1 MLLRGIERVLLGVGL
16 TLCTVFLAMLAY
28 REVGSRLALR
38 SFKAAAAEAQVAPK
52 PEPEPVVIDNL
63 SAPDYGLWAT
73 KRIAGYKES
82 LLRQFAPPVAI
93 LRIPKLHLEVAV
105 FSGTDE
111 WVLNRGVGLIDGT
124 ARVGDNGNIGIAG
137 HRDGFFRGLK
147 DVAVGDV
154 VTLTAASAT
163 MNYAVD
169 QIEIVTPQ
177 DVRVLGPRP
186 TPSLTLVTCYPF
198 YYTGDAPK
206 RYIVHCARR

>member
-1 MLLRGIERVLLGVGL
+1 MLLRGIERLLLAIGL
-16 TLCTVFLAMLAY
+16 CLCAVFLAMLAY
-28 REVGSRLALR
+28 REVGSRLAIR
-38 SFKAAAAEAQVAPK
+38 SFQTAAAEGQAASKPQSAPL
-52 PEPEPVVIDNL
+52 EGL
-63 SAPDYGLWAT
+63 SAPDYSLWAS

-82 LLRQFAPPVAI
+82 LLRQFTPPPVAI
-93 LRIPKLHLEVAV
+93 LKIPKLRLEVAV

-111 WVLNRGVGLIDGT
+111 WILNRGVGLIDGT
-124 ARVGDNGNIGIAG
+124 ARVGESGNIGIAG

-147 DVAVGDV
+147 DVAVGDT
-154 VTLTAASAT
+154 VTLTSASET

-177 DVRVLGPRP
+177 NVHVLGPRP